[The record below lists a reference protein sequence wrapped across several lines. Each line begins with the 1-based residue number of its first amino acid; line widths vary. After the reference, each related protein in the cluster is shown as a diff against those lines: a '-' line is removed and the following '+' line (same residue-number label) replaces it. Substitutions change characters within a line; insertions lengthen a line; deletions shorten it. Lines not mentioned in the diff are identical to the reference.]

1 MKKSLSAFLA
11 IYLVFGALA
20 ASAAT
25 PPKAGSSCT
34 KLGQTQTANKVKYT
48 CIKSGKK
55 LVWDKG
61 ISLAKP
67 TSSTSSATSTSPSQ
81 NSNSSPSTLPSLSSI
96 KTDLSSPVIIAG
108 YQAIRTSLAKLPNSS
123 TTNIKY
129 LIDNGIDPKV
139 VTFMKEKIN
148 LLSRFYLY
156 SFPTLKVTGKAY
168 FYPNSNFDA
177 MATILKESL
186 DSTSRMGNIEMLDSK
201 AARAKIEEGFFGG
214 GAIGYDKSGDS
225 IIFFYMGKN
234 NSLDQLLVQ
243 QIFVHETTHFYQRA
257 ILSSMAPMTCWI
269 REGQAVFLGMAVTAD
284 TETQFADFWKYNYS
298 FGLVANEPSMKDYYT
313 YSENDWYEWL
323 KQQETHPLFD
333 CDPYLYYHTGMIIWS
348 YIYGTYGPYN
358 ANDFFR
364 EISKYPIDG
373 KLAING
379 IPQTSWKKAYETVF
393 GVKVEDDYKN
403 WAKFI
408 YNEAKWGKTRS

>member
-1 MKKSLSAFLA
+1 MKKLLPALLAGSLT
-11 IYLVFGALA
+11 FGAM
-20 ASAAT
+20 SSTAAT
-25 PPKAGSSCT
+25 PPKAGSSCA
-34 KLGQTQTANKVKYT
+34 KLGQTQTASNLKYT

-55 LVWDKG
+55 FVWDKG
-61 ISLAKP
+61 TPLTQP
-67 TSSTSSATSTSPSQ
+67 TPRLTSAPSASPSQ
-81 NSNSSPSTLPSLSSI
+81 NSESSPNLLPPLSSI

-108 YQAIRTSLAKLPNSS
+108 YQALRSALTKLPNSP
-123 TTNIKY
+123 TTNMKY

-139 VTFMKEKIN
+139 VTFMKEKID

-177 MATILKESL
+177 MANILKDSL
-186 DSTSRMGNIEMLDSK
+186 DSTSRIGNIEMLDSK

-257 ILSSMAPMTCWI
+257 ILSNMAPMTCWI

-284 TETQFADFWKYNYS
+284 TETQFSDYWKNVYS
-298 FGLVANEPSMKDYYT
+298 FGLVANEPSMKDYYN

-348 YIYGTYGPYN
+348 YIYGTYGPYK

-373 KLAING
+373 TLAVNG
-379 IPQTSWKKAYETVF
+379 IPQTTWKKAYETVF
-393 GVKVEDDYKN
+393 GIKAEDEYRN

-408 YNEAKWGKTRS
+408 YNEAKWGKPRS